1 MILSVNM
8 VKQPPYLP
16 YHQTCA
22 RNAKIAPS
30 CLAFITWA
38 CANRCKTFNDFAKT
52 IPLRINKNATM
63 SLRCN
68 NSKLFVSP
76 ENYLRKSFLQKNN
89 NGFKISLGPF
99 FIFLP
104 KNNPTALRT
113 YFHTEEMHSNVC
125 YIHIYLNTTHQ
136 TVFLHICCVM

>member
-8 VKQPPYLP
+8 VKEPQYLP

-52 IPLRINKNATM
+52 IPLRINKNATT

-68 NSKLFVSP
+68 NSKVFVSP

-99 FIFLP
+99 SICSPKITLLRFELIFIQKKCIQMYVSYTF
-104 KNNPTALRT
+104 T
-113 YFHTEEMHSNVC
+113 
-125 YIHIYLNTTHQ
+125 
-136 TVFLHICCVM
+136 

>member
-8 VKQPPYLP
+8 VKQPQYLP

-30 CLAFITWA
+30 CLAFITSV

-52 IPLRINKNATM
+52 IPLRINKNATT

-89 NGFKISLGPF
+89 NGFKISLGPLS
-99 FIFLP
+99 ICSP
-104 KNNPTALRT
+104 KITLLRFELILIQKKCIQMYVSYT
-113 YFHTEEMHSNVC
+113 FT
-125 YIHIYLNTTHQ
+125 
-136 TVFLHICCVM
+136 